1 MVTSTGSLL
10 LVARSGRMRE
20 GLQALLRT
28 IPEIEIVGQAD
39 YESQALA
46 LIAQQQ
52 PDLVLLDSSL
62 TLQEMLPTLMQI
74 KGGYPRTR
82 CIVLVEN
89 AQQQGAA
96 REAGADSALITGFSA
111 EVLHA
116 AIDQVLMSASNST
129 ESEEEI
135 QDD

>member
-1 MVTSTGSLL
+1 
-10 LVARSGRMRE
+10 MRE

-28 IPEIEIVGQAD
+28 IPEIEIVGKAD
-39 YESQALA
+39 YESQAFA
-46 LIAQQQ
+46 LISQQQ

-62 TLQEMLPTLMQI
+62 TLQEMLPTIIQI

-89 AQQQGAA
+89 MQQQDAA
-96 REAGADSALITGFSA
+96 KEAGADAALITGFSA
-111 EVLHA
+111 EVLHTT
-116 AIDQVLMSASNST
+116 IDQVLMSASNST
-129 ESEEEI
+129 QSQEEI